1 MEVAEPAAV
10 DHHRR
15 ADHRVPAIL
24 APAPPTAIMGAMIA
38 LSTLIPTPTILI
50 LLVPVLVP
58 PALAR
63 ARSPLG

>member
-1 MEVAEPAAV
+1 LPGDH

-15 ADHRVPAIL
+15 ADQRVPAIL

-63 ARSPLG
+63 SHAAP